1 MFSFPDAIKICQKA
15 LSDAQDKIEEMNEED
30 FKESKALVDLLKENI
45 RTLFNDGI
53 NFFFPEISQIKG
65 HEKNIIDKKRV
76 FVPQGRS
83 PPSF

>member
-45 RTLFNDGI
+45 LNW
-53 NFFFPEISQIKG
+53 Q
-65 HEKNIIDKKRV
+65 KK
-76 FVPQGRS
+76 
-83 PPSF
+83 